1 MPTLRDSCQELQQ
14 RLAQVE
20 GQCQDISNI
29 LLEFEDHVSSYRAS
43 RLIRKLRI
51 LVVWIIVR
59 AKMLYE
65 EHEGEGHVCVFF
77 SEGEGI
83 TLHWVERK
91 EIVADRAR
99 FDSYGLKV
107 VSVPEAADTIAQM
120 ADELASDNWAK
131 VVDWLGNYGKSP
143 GLDFTKFS

>member
-1 MPTLRDSCQELQQ
+1 MLTLKDSCQELQQ

-29 LLEFEDHVSSYRAS
+29 LLEFEDHVSLHIAS
-43 RLIRKLRI
+43 RLNRKLRI
-51 LVVWIIVR
+51 PATWIIVR
-59 AKMLYE
+59 AEALYE

-77 SEGEGI
+77 SKREGI

-91 EIVADRAR
+91 EIVADRAW
-99 FDSYGLKV
+99 FVSYGLKV
-107 VSVPEAADTIAQM
+107 VSVPEAADTIAEM

-131 VVDWLGNYGKSP
+131 VVGWLSNYGKSP

>member
-1 MPTLRDSCQELQQ
+1 MPTLKNSCQELQQ
-14 RLAQVE
+14 RLAQVK
-20 GQCQDISNI
+20 GQCQDINNI
-29 LLEFEDHVSSYRAS
+29 LLEFEGHVSSYIAS

-59 AKMLYE
+59 AEALYE

-77 SEGEGI
+77 SKREGI

-91 EIVADRAR
+91 EIVADRAW
-99 FDSYGLKV
+99 FESHGLRV
-107 VSVPEAADTIAQM
+107 VSVPEAADIFVQM

-131 VVDWLGNYGKSP
+131 VVDWLSKYGKSP
-143 GLDFTKFS
+143 GLDFSKFS

>member
-1 MPTLRDSCQELQQ
+1 MPTLKDSCQELQQ

-20 GQCQDISNI
+20 GQCQDTSNI
-29 LLEFEDHVSSYRAS
+29 LLEFEGHVSSYIAS

-51 LVVWIIVR
+51 LAAWIIAR
-59 AKMLYE
+59 AEALYK

-77 SEGEGI
+77 SKREGI

-91 EIVADRAR
+91 EIVADRAW
-99 FDSYGLKV
+99 FVSHGLKV
-107 VSVPEAADTIAQM
+107 VSVPEAAGTIAQM

-131 VVDWLGNYGKSP
+131 VVDWLNNYGKFP

>member
-1 MPTLRDSCQELQQ
+1 MPTLKNSCQELQQ

-20 GQCQDISNI
+20 GQCQDTSNI
-29 LLEFEDHVSSYRAS
+29 LLEFEDYVSSYVGG

-51 LVVWIIVR
+51 LVAWTTAQ
-59 AKMLYE
+59 AKMLYK

-77 SEGEGI
+77 SKREGI

-91 EIVADRAR
+91 EIVADRAW
-99 FDSYGLKV
+99 FESHGLRV
-107 VSVPEAADTIAQM
+107 VSVPEAADIFVQM

-131 VVDWLGNYGKSP
+131 VVDWLSKYGKSP
-143 GLDFTKFS
+143 GLDFSKFS